1 MAAYLTGLLNY
12 LDLIHVKNDL
22 LNTLT
27 GSPGNDLGN
36 YLE

>member
-22 LNTLT
+22 LNTAP
-27 GSPGNDLGN
+27 GCPGNEPGN